1 MTKYEPLTTYL
12 NLCKKTSIKLTYSEI
27 EEILG
32 FELPLS
38 ARKYKEWWGNGRSH
52 PNSQSKA
59 WEEAGY
65 KTTDVILGESVVFEK
80 VMYKN
85 SKTVNGKLVT
95 QIKNTMEYIEIVA
108 SNLGEKIEEYYI
120 GDMGCPHKQPSNLP
134 KGYSAIYIFVYI
146 KDDDCEF
153 LKIGKVNEK
162 STARFVSQHY
172 GFSAPST
179 LAKSLCKDNRFA
191 LQGVSESNVKEW
203 MLNNLHRINI
213 YVKSNKAQTELIEAM
228 LHYAFRPTYEGNI

>member
-12 NLCKKTSIKLTYSEI
+12 NLHKKERIKLTYSEI

-32 FELPLS
+32 FELPPS
-38 ARKYKEWWGNGRSH
+38 ARKYREWWSNNDTSH
-52 PNSQSKA
+52 TYSKS
-59 WEEAGY
+59 WGEAGY

-80 VMYKN
+80 VVYNKPMA
-85 SKTVNGKLVT
+85 VNEELVT
-95 QIKNTMEYIEIVA
+95 KIKSKMEYIEIVA
-108 SNLGEKIEEYYI
+108 RNLGERIDDYYI
-120 GDMGCPHKQPSNLP
+120 EDLGCPHKQPSKLP
-134 KGYSAIYIFVYI
+134 EGYSAIYIFAYI
-146 KDDDCEF
+146 KDKECEF